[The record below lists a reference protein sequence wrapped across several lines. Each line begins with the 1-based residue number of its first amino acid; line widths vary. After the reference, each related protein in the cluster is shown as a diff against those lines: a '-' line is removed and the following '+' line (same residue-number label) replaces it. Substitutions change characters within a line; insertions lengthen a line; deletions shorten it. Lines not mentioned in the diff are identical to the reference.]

1 MYEARRRPACRVVD
15 RLFHYRRVFNR
26 RRLTHTYLSTWYV
39 FIRIEQPELFQYRA
53 LYSKYQW
60 SLLRDVSGVRRRTT
74 REAVVTR

>member
-26 RRLTHTYLSTWYV
+26 RRLGLNAYV

-60 SLLRDVSGVRRRTT
+60 SLLRDVSGVGRRTT
-74 REAVVTR
+74 REAVLTR